1 MRLFAEAADVNE
13 ERADL
18 LFREFLAER
27 GHPVFPVRDG
37 GDEALV
43 ALLFFPKL
51 FVREIGC
58 AKHVAQA
65 CLAAPVLA
73 VTSGARLV
81 EERFRPGQ
89 LLRRD

>member
-1 MRLFAEAADVNE
+1 MRRFAEAADVNE

-18 LFREFLAER
+18 FFRELLAER
-27 GHPVFPVRDG
+27 RHPVFPVRDG

-51 FVREIGC
+51 LVREIWC
-58 AKHVAQA
+58 AKHIAQT
-65 CLAAPVLA
+65 CLAAPILA

-89 LLRRD
+89 LLWRD